1 MAGNSLNG
9 LKPSSYRPAPVAA
22 ICAML
27 ATLTLATFPGTVAGQ
42 DTSQP
47 TTVSYLKGRILVKA
61 KAGVDDKGLDKELA
75 IHGGKRIGRLKQI
88 GVDIIELPPNASET
102 AVVKA
107 LSRNP
112 RFKFAELDVVVAPR
126 VTTNDPLLPNQW
138 HHGRIGALTAWE
150 SSRGANVVVAVLDT
164 GVDGDHPDLAA
175 QLVPGWNVYDN
186 TADTSDVYGH
196 GTPVAGTVA
205 GIGNNAVGVAGV
217 AWSARIMPVRISRP
231 DGMASLSAMA
241 SGILWAA
248 DHGAKVANISYEAAG
263 SSTVANAAEYLRAKG
278 GVLVIAAG
286 NTGGQTSYAAS
297 SSYTVVSATDSAD
310 NRASWSSYGASVDMA
325 APGTGIPT
333 TALGGGYANESGTS
347 FAAPIVA
354 GVYALMIA
362 ANPRMSAAELD
373 RTMFSTALDRGA
385 AGFDAMYGYGRVDA
399 ARAVMAALQSTA
411 TDTTG
416 PSVSIS
422 NPSAGERLS
431 GIVGVEVSA
440 TDPSGV
446 ASADLML
453 NGSVVATD
461 IGAPFAFSLD
471 TSRFPDGPATLQVRA
486 KDAVGNSGTSASVGV
501 TIANDTTKPSVS
513 ITSPAQGAVVS
524 GSVTVSASASDNVR
538 VTKLSLSIDGREVAI
553 SYGSTLSYS
562 WSASTVTVKGNGKKR
577 SGATSTTSSTLTV
590 RAEDAAGNSST
601 ATVTVQR

>member
-1 MAGNSLNG
+1 MAEITIHNREPRSHRRG
-9 LKPSSYRPAPVAA
+9 PAAA
-22 ICAML
+22 TLAML
-27 ATLTLATFPGTVAGQ
+27 AALALTTFSGSVTGQ
-42 DTSQP
+42 DASQS
-47 TTVSYLKGRILVKA
+47 TYVTYLKGRILVKA
-61 KAGVDDKGLDKELA
+61 KAGVDDKGMDRELA
-75 IHGGKRIGRLKQI
+75 AHGGKRIGRLKQI

-112 RFKFAELDVVVAPR
+112 RFKFAELDFVVAPR
-126 VTTNDPLLPNQW
+126 VTTNDPLLSNQW

-164 GVDGDHPDLAA
+164 GVDADHPDLAA

-205 GIGNNAVGVAGV
+205 GVGNNAVGVAGV

-263 SSTVANAAEYLRAKG
+263 SSTVANAGDYLRAKG

-286 NTGGQTSYAAS
+286 NTGGQTTYAAS

-310 NRASWSSYGASVDMA
+310 NRASWSSYGSSVDIA

-333 TALGGGYANESGTS
+333 TARGGGYANESGTS

-354 GVYALMIA
+354 GVYALMIS
-362 ANPRMSAAELD
+362 ANPRMSAADLD
-373 RTMFSTALDRGA
+373 RALYSTALDRGA
-385 AGFDAMYGYGRVDA
+385 AGFDAQYGYGRVDA
-399 ARAVMAALQSTA
+399 ARAVVAALQSTA

-416 PSVSIS
+416 PSVAIS
-422 NPSAGERLS
+422 SPTAAERLS
-431 GIVGVEVSA
+431 GVVSIDATA

-446 ASADLML
+446 ATVELLL
-453 NGSVVATD
+453 NGSVIATD

-471 TSRFPDGPATLQVRA
+471 TTRLPDGPATLQVRA
-486 KDAVGNSGTSASVGV
+486 RDAVGNSASSASVGV
-501 TIANDTTKPSVS
+501 TIANDTIKPSVV
-513 ITSPAQGAVVS
+513 ITSPVQGAVVS
-524 GSVTVSASASDNVR
+524 GTVTVSASASDNVR
-538 VTKLSLSIDGREVAI
+538 VAKLSLTIDGKEVAI
-553 SYGSTLSYS
+553 SYGSTLSYG
-562 WSASTVTVKGNGKKR
+562 WSTSGTTGKANGKKR
-577 SGATSTTSSTLTV
+577 NGTTSTTSSTLTV